1 MKPSLRVLIID
12 DDRDVL
18 DAIAILLEDD
28 FIVSRENSA
37 NRIQSLPLQDFD
49 IILLDMNFSAGL
61 NTGNEGLY
69 WLTRILEID
78 KHASVIMMTAYGNI
92 SLAVEAIKRGA
103 KDFVLKPWENDK
115 LIATIRTCLRKERA
129 SKTTIEVR
137 QVSFIEGASPPMV
150 LLQEQIRK
158 VAGTD
163 ASVLL
168 LGENGTGK
176 EFVAKEIH
184 RLSNRASSIFL
195 SVDLSTLSSGVFESE
210 LFGHRKGAYTDAK
223 TDRIG
228 RFEAADGGTLFL
240 DEIGN
245 IAIDQQVKLLTVLQN
260 RQVTPVG
267 SNESVTINVRLISAT
282 NAPLLKMAEQGSFR
296 QDLLYRLNTVTL
308 EIPPL
313 RARQP
318 DIISLANHFLAMFG
332 TQYKKENL
340 TLTKDAQQMLL
351 EYNWPGNVRELKH
364 TIEKAVIL
372 GESNTI
378 SPKDLNLVLSSKAT
392 VVNNKTLEGLERQ
405 AMVDALSRHGG
416 NIVHA
421 AKALGITR
429 QTFYNK
435 MKKYGL

>member
-1 MKPSLRVLIID
+1 MKPSLRALIID

-115 LIATIRTCLRKERA
+115 LLATIRTCLRKERA
-129 SKTTIEVR
+129 SKTTTEVR

-158 VAGTD
+158 VAATD

-176 EFVAKEIH
+176 ELVAKEIH

-195 SVDLSTLSSGVFESE
+195 SADLSTLSSGVFESE

-228 RFEAADGGTLFL
+228 RFEAANGGTLFL

-245 IAIDQQVKLLTVLQN
+245 IVIDQQVKLLTVLQN

-267 SNESVTINVRLISAT
+267 SNESVAINVRLISAT
-282 NAPLLKMAEQGSFR
+282 NAPLAEMTEQGLFR

-313 RARQP
+313 RVRQP
-318 DIISLANHFLAMFG
+318 DIISLANHFLSMFG
-332 TQYKKENL
+332 NQYKKENL
-340 TLTKDAQQMLL
+340 TLTEEARQMLI

-392 VVNNKTLEGLERQ
+392 AVNNKTLEGLERQ